1 MMPDM
6 FNIGFLEL
14 FIIGAIALLVIGPK
28 QLPEVASTIG
38 RLLGDLKRA
47 TEDVTKTFW
56 NTKKKTEDY
65 IRNTGKEI
73 EEGILEKNTESKV
86 IKNEVG
92 QSDLSIDKKVSSE
105 SYTKNK
111 NKILQEKK
119 GKPDDDNAKS

>member
-47 TEDVTKTFW
+47 TEDVTHTFLS
-56 NTKKKTEDY
+56 TKKKTEDY
-65 IRNTGKEI
+65 IRDTGKEI
-73 EEGILEKNTESKV
+73 KEGILEKNTENKV
-86 IKNEVG
+86 IKNKMD
-92 QSDLSIDKKVSSE
+92 QNDLSVKVSSE
-105 SYTKNK
+105 KSVTVRDETH
-111 NKILQEKK
+111 QEKK
-119 GKPDDDNAKS
+119 EKPDDDDNQL